1 MLTLRSLSLAC
12 VAILSLLTNSGRSDE
27 PKPQD
32 QPAKLPTE
40 AEIMAAKLKHAQF
53 LLDAITHE
61 DFKKVEEN
69 ATALVR
75 ISNGAEFLNAR
86 RTEEYAFQSRSFRI
100 AMTRM
105 AEKARARNI
114 DGVML
119 AYQEMSNNCLR
130 CHQHTRDKKR
140 D

>member
-1 MLTLRSLSLAC
+1 MPTARHMSFAC
-12 VAILSLLTNSGRSDE
+12 VAAMSLLATSGRTDE
-27 PKPQD
+27 PKQKDP
-32 QPAKLPTE
+32 PAKLPTE
-40 AEIMAAKLKHAQF
+40 AEIMAAKLRHAQT
-53 LLDAITHE
+53 LIDAITHE

-86 RTEEYAFQSRSFRI
+86 KTEEYAFHSRAFRQ
-100 AMTRM
+100 TVSRM
-105 AEKARARNI
+105 AEKAKDRNI

-119 AYQEMSNNCLR
+119 AYQEMSSSCLR
-130 CHQHTRDKKR
+130 CHQHTRDRKR